1 MASDKDPWDWT
12 IDEVVEALCTSRRIY
27 NDAGW
32 SNPTLPD
39 SKTFEQQLREQ
50 EVNGATLLT
59 GVTEQ
64 FLKEELNI
72 RALGKRQALLV
83 AIKHLKSRS
92 SKYCEQFPPSFPTS
106 QAPLSAGFHTP
117 SSFFPQRSL
126 AFASPLLNTH
136 YALPAI
142 PHSNETAETDKAA
155 QSVQSTTFSTEP
167 GPAPQLLLGEATVHV
182 ENGPSEVTH
191 LAVHART
198 GEDIVIDQSGRKRRK
213 LKHFSTTA
221 SEANTAL
228 AVSAKLHPTL
238 NTPSLHGLKAPGG
251 GVDQPAVGESTQ
263 LGESQLPLSDET
275 VSQIRHSQLLP
286 YRDSVNSYLGQKFS
300 IDEIFYGDT
309 PLGQTLRDDEDDD
322 DSEFFF
328 SAEVPSGVSEYVYKQ
343 LFHFLNNA
351 QQEQAIKRNRPAIA
365 LYPYR
370 ESILL
375 KGQTRSVTVFQMV
388 GDDVHATREDPL
400 RPDIDDPY
408 KDNAIHEWDFLGHW
422 ANGDKTVLPQIGD
435 SDSEIDYSPSL
446 LEEMETEAHEKE
458 EQRAKRGPLTVDEV
472 STLVDQTIEDI
483 KISWQKK
490 KLPLRES
497 TAWSVWRKGRRSE
510 VRRQLNIQ
518 AEEQI
523 KKLNGRLSTLKKEIS
538 GQIWQKEAEVRRQC
552 TILEENVFQR
562 EDHAWRISIWQRKEE
577 PPRPKSK
584 PRTRK
589 KVASVHASDEEGIS
603 LGSDSEAA
611 SDDMSRFIDIKEI
624 DMTQVM
630 QSPYSSEPNLPA
642 QPSELDRRSSP
653 ELGQQSAVQ
662 RAQSPDDSIT
672 GAQADD
678 EMNEDEEDSPEDT
691 AINTVEESDPN
702 MTSSESVAATESSSK
717 APSQPQSPHSVI
729 DLTFSSD
736 ASPTIDTPIRSY
748 RTEIPALQRFN
759 GAPENSSAADI
770 ASWTWKELDQRGDRK
785 RMIIKILSEMDL
797 TDCNMMKE
805 RIRKVPARDFI
816 DEVGRG
822 LGALLRNDLRLSG
835 VQQETFPKI
844 IKFSRLYICWDIGSC
859 RWWKED
865 LPEQLARDINRSKKG
880 VEDFYGFLCTVLLEG
895 QHAMR
900 IPKGSGVSTPKS
912 KLKISVPTAI
922 TGSQPLLISD
932 SDVEET
938 EEIPN
943 KKRKRAVAQSQTA
956 IQKRESAQQRRQ
968 EQELKEQLLQ
978 QQIGQDVTEGSS
990 NIIINTSKHE
1000 DDGFIYINKFVGAR
1014 IKKHQIEGV
1023 RFMWREVVTA
1033 GQSESQGCLLAHTMG
1048 LGKTMQAITLLV
1060 TIAEAACSK
1069 EAAISRQIPKSLR
1082 MSRSLVICPASLV
1095 WNWLEELAM
1104 WIPPSAKALVG
1115 KPRHIISDASLKQ
1128 RLNEI
1133 QLWYD
1138 DGGILIMS
1146 YEMLRVYVQNKPTK
1160 SRAPP
1165 LTDEQHEKTVKYL
1178 LEGPGIIIADEAHT
1192 LKNFGSG
1199 ISTVA
1204 EKFKS
1209 KSRIALTGS
1218 PLANKLL
1225 EYFTMIN
1232 WISPG
1237 YLGDLVE
1244 FKAHYEEPI
1253 HQGLYCESSHG
1264 EYRTALKKLRIL
1276 KNEIEP
1282 KVNRADITV
1291 LKGNL
1296 KPKVEFV
1303 ITVPLTKLQEDAY
1316 KIYVKSTLEVSPTG
1330 DDSGK
1335 DAKMARIWSWLNVL
1349 SLLCNHPMIFFSKL
1363 FEEEK
1368 AVKKGQNPNPKGT
1381 TAKLKKQAASSNH
1394 VNTDDESAG
1403 SPEQD
1408 VDDLP
1413 VLDLG
1418 LPVSMMEAQKALF
1431 MEAQKLDQMQR
1442 SYKMDVFNKI
1452 LDYSEKIGDR
1462 VLVFS
1467 HRIPTLD
1474 YIEKSFIQNGRSYQR
1489 IDGKTKASTRQSSV
1503 KEFNQGLN
1511 SASVFLISTKA
1522 GGLGL
1527 NLPGANRVIIFDFNF
1542 NPIWEDQAV
1551 GRAYRL
1557 GQRKPVFV
1565 YRFLVGGTFESIV
1578 YNSAV
1583 FKTQLQY
1590 IVVDK
1595 KNVQRRAQRL
1605 RDFLFFPKPVKQDD
1619 LRPYKGKDP
1628 YVLDRILALDGDE
1641 SLIRSLST
1649 TETLQEEVAEDF
1661 TAEEIKEMEKMQK
1674 EERMRKTDPA
1684 AYKALMQAKQKAL
1697 HVEQMAKFEQA
1708 RLATLTKA
1716 GLTTP
1721 ILPPLNVAGLMRHQ
1735 NSDPGENRQTE
1746 RDPANSHARSSATT
1760 SGPDPKPLGERQ
1772 LSDKLSSTASESHQ
1786 PRSRGAAGSVSP
1798 PSSPPWVSPHRR
1810 EERSALGTITEH
1822 ANDEPSA
1829 RNVRSSEP
1837 PFQSIPPATAPPPRI
1852 SNSPSND
1859 LPAFHPNPENSHE
1872 MLADNDEHQPNER
1885 GSKEISPDAEE
1896 IPTAQPNHSDNS
1908 QNGSQAS
1915 SSEKNGLFDSLRNA
1929 IGPPFGAF
1937 KSPSG

>member
-83 AIKHLKSRS
+83 AIKHLQSRS
-92 SKYCEQFPPSFPTS
+92 SKYCEQFQPSFPTS

-117 SSFFPQRSL
+117 SFFPQRSL

-136 YALPAI
+136 HALPAI

-155 QSVQSTTFSTEP
+155 QSVQSTAFSTEP
-167 GPAPQLLLGEATVHV
+167 SPAPQLLLGEATVHV

-191 LAVHART
+191 LAVHARAS
-198 GEDIVIDQSGRKRRK
+198 EDIVIDQSGRKRRK
-213 LKHFSTTA
+213 LNHFSTTA

-309 PLGQTLRDDEDDD
+309 PLGQTLHDDEDDD

-328 SAEVPSGVSEYVYKQ
+328 SAEVPSGVGEYVYKQ

-351 QQEQAIKRNRPAIA
+351 QQEQVIKRNRPAIA

-408 KDNAIHEWDFLGHW
+408 KDNAIHEWDFLEHW

-446 LEEMETEAHEKE
+446 LEEMDTEAHEKE

-472 STLVDQTIEDI
+472 STLVDQAIEDI

-523 KKLNGRLSTLKKEIS
+523 KKLNGRLLTLKKEIS

-630 QSPYSSEPNLPA
+630 QSPCSSEPDLPA

-662 RAQSPDDSIT
+662 RAQSPDNSIT

-691 AINTVEESDPN
+691 AIDTVEESDPN

-717 APSQPQSPHSVI
+717 APPQPQSPHSVI

-748 RTEIPALQRFN
+748 RTEIPASQRFN

-785 RMIIKILSEMDL
+785 RIIIKILSEMDL
-797 TDCNMMKE
+797 TDRNMMKE
-805 RIRKVPARDFI
+805 RIQKVPARDFI

-822 LGALLRNDLRLSG
+822 LGALLRKDLRLSG

-900 IPKGSGVSTPKS
+900 IPKGGGVSTLKS
-912 KLKISVPTAI
+912 KLKISVPTVI

-938 EEIPN
+938 EETTN

-1000 DDGFIYINKFVGAR
+1000 DDGFIYLNKFIGAR

-1033 GQSESQGCLLAHTMG
+1033 GQSELQGCLLAHTMG
-1048 LGKTMQAITLLV
+1048 LGKTMQA
-1060 TIAEAACSK
+1060 
-1069 EAAISRQIPKSLR
+1069 
-1082 MSRSLVICPASLV
+1082 
-1095 WNWLEELAM
+1095 
-1104 WIPPSAKALVG
+1104 
-1115 KPRHIISDASLKQ
+1115 
-1128 RLNEI
+1128 
-1133 QLWYD
+1133 
-1138 DGGILIMS
+1138 
-1146 YEMLRVYVQNKPTK
+1146 
-1160 SRAPP
+1160 
-1165 LTDEQHEKTVKYL
+1165 
-1178 LEGPGIIIADEAHT
+1178 
-1192 LKNFGSG
+1192 
-1199 ISTVA
+1199 
-1204 EKFKS
+1204 
-1209 KSRIALTGS
+1209 
-1218 PLANKLL
+1218 
-1225 EYFTMIN
+1225 
-1232 WISPG
+1232 
-1237 YLGDLVE
+1237 
-1244 FKAHYEEPI
+1244 
-1253 HQGLYCESSHG
+1253 
-1264 EYRTALKKLRIL
+1264 
-1276 KNEIEP
+1276 
-1282 KVNRADITV
+1282 
-1291 LKGNL
+1291 
-1296 KPKVEFV
+1296 
-1303 ITVPLTKLQEDAY
+1303 
-1316 KIYVKSTLEVSPTG
+1316 
-1330 DDSGK
+1330 
-1335 DAKMARIWSWLNVL
+1335 
-1349 SLLCNHPMIFFSKL
+1349 
-1363 FEEEK
+1363 
-1368 AVKKGQNPNPKGT
+1368 
-1381 TAKLKKQAASSNH
+1381 
-1394 VNTDDESAG
+1394 
-1403 SPEQD
+1403 
-1408 VDDLP
+1408 
-1413 VLDLG
+1413 
-1418 LPVSMMEAQKALF
+1418 
-1431 MEAQKLDQMQR
+1431 
-1442 SYKMDVFNKI
+1442 
-1452 LDYSEKIGDR
+1452 
-1462 VLVFS
+1462 
-1467 HRIPTLD
+1467 
-1474 YIEKSFIQNGRSYQR
+1474 
-1489 IDGKTKASTRQSSV
+1489 
-1503 KEFNQGLN
+1503 
-1511 SASVFLISTKA
+1511 
-1522 GGLGL
+1522 
-1527 NLPGANRVIIFDFNF
+1527 
-1542 NPIWEDQAV
+1542 
-1551 GRAYRL
+1551 
-1557 GQRKPVFV
+1557 
-1565 YRFLVGGTFESIV
+1565 
-1578 YNSAV
+1578 
-1583 FKTQLQY
+1583 
-1590 IVVDK
+1590 
-1595 KNVQRRAQRL
+1595 
-1605 RDFLFFPKPVKQDD
+1605 
-1619 LRPYKGKDP
+1619 
-1628 YVLDRILALDGDE
+1628 
-1641 SLIRSLST
+1641 
-1649 TETLQEEVAEDF
+1649 
-1661 TAEEIKEMEKMQK
+1661 
-1674 EERMRKTDPA
+1674 
-1684 AYKALMQAKQKAL
+1684 
-1697 HVEQMAKFEQA
+1697 
-1708 RLATLTKA
+1708 
-1716 GLTTP
+1716 
-1721 ILPPLNVAGLMRHQ
+1721 
-1735 NSDPGENRQTE
+1735 
-1746 RDPANSHARSSATT
+1746 
-1760 SGPDPKPLGERQ
+1760 
-1772 LSDKLSSTASESHQ
+1772 
-1786 PRSRGAAGSVSP
+1786 
-1798 PSSPPWVSPHRR
+1798 
-1810 EERSALGTITEH
+1810 
-1822 ANDEPSA
+1822 
-1829 RNVRSSEP
+1829 
-1837 PFQSIPPATAPPPRI
+1837 
-1852 SNSPSND
+1852 
-1859 LPAFHPNPENSHE
+1859 
-1872 MLADNDEHQPNER
+1872 
-1885 GSKEISPDAEE
+1885 
-1896 IPTAQPNHSDNS
+1896 
-1908 QNGSQAS
+1908 
-1915 SSEKNGLFDSLRNA
+1915 
-1929 IGPPFGAF
+1929 
-1937 KSPSG
+1937 